1 MSAVPSAFMRVL
13 VEVEDLV
20 MPEGVV
26 IVLDLLIVPELLL
39 IVDDLLMPAG
49 FVIVLDFVVV
59 RVAGACEAL
68 VVIFDELLLIQVFV
82 EAGGMAAGVWVR
94 AKVPPNRL
102 RKRRKPKMRSMT
114 RNKRR
119 QKHVL
124 LTQQ

>member
-26 IVLDLLIVPELLL
+26 IVPELLL

-49 FVIVLDFVVV
+49 FVMVLDFVVV

-68 VVIFDELLLIQVFV
+68 VVIFDELLLIRVFV
-82 EAGGMAAGVWVR
+82 EAEGIAAGAWAR
-94 AKVPPNRL
+94 AAVPPSRL
-102 RKRRKPKMRSMT
+102 RERRKPKIRFMKI
-114 RNKRR
+114 NKRR
-119 QKHVL
+119 
-124 LTQQ
+124 